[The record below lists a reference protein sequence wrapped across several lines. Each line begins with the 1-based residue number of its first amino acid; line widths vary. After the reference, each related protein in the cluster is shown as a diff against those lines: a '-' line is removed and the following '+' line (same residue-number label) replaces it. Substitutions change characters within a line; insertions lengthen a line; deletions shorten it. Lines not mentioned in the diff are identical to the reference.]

1 MKHSAVQIRRVMLR
15 IVMPLAFLLVMSS
28 CFERSLAP
36 VDPCTRTTV
45 GETIRVQG
53 IDTLD
58 MLFMIDSSPT
68 MVEEQAAI
76 RMQIPRL
83 VQILTSG
90 DLEAGTSRP
99 GVGVMDFQPVRS
111 MHIGV
116 ITQDGGGLGRAGA
129 GICSSLAGDDG
140 LLSMPEATSRRT
152 GTAATCAPGGLP
164 LFLDF
169 TRGTTDVNTLVSQFT
184 CQTELGTGGCGLE
197 QDLEMVMKA
206 LVDPSYAPP
215 TGPYLSGTPAH
226 GNPTGEN
233 SGFVRDNSVLAIM
246 IVTDEDDGSVSN
258 SDIFDPS
265 ITFMP
270 NDLNTRVPFN
280 PDYQYDVQRYVDA
293 LRTVESDP
301 ERLVVITIAGVPED
315 LVDDPANG
323 EGSMNLTAV
332 LNDPRM
338 ANVLSTMPGYLVAA
352 CSSSSG
358 EAYPARRLVDFTQR
372 VGGVVQ
378 SICQTDFGP
387 AIDILV
393 ARIANALGGAC
404 LPRQLNPDADGNVN
418 CDVLEVLPSDG
429 SVTHCSDLPEAGT
442 TYTLARTETTTGA
455 GGVPVTREVC
465 RVRQVGRAGAGGV
478 AGGVTPGWVYDDGPM
493 NLGGFSDLPAGCS
506 QRIAFSNLM
515 PITGAEIRLE
525 CDQTILPASG
535 EAAQL
540 GSFCNPTDDTVNV
553 TTGTPTA
560 HCSDGHAVAG
570 NPSTLLCD
578 KFVRSCQVPC
588 TGDSQCV
595 GAGLLSY
602 VCDLRD
608 ATTVFG
614 AGATLPMG
622 VNPGDI
628 HGFCVNPTCN

>member
-1 MKHSAVQIRRVMLR
+1 MKHSASRHPISAWWPRIIMLTA
-15 IVMPLAFLLVMSS
+15 VTLAMTS

-53 IDTLD
+53 IDSLD

-90 DLEAGTSRP
+90 DLEAGTARP
-99 GVGVMDFQPVRS
+99 GVGVMDFQPVAS

-116 ITQDGGGLGRAGA
+116 ITQDGGGLGRAGP
-129 GICSSLAGDDG
+129 GICASRAGDDG
-140 LLSMPEATSRRT
+140 LLSMPEATSRRSGMALSCVGG
-152 GTAATCAPGGLP
+152 GTLP
-164 LFLDF
+164 LYLDF
-169 TRGTTDVNTLVSQFT
+169 TRGMTDVNTLVNQFT

-206 LVDPSYAPP
+206 LVDPSYVPP
-215 TGPYLSGTPAH
+215 TGPYLSMTPAH

-233 SGFVRDNSVLAIM
+233 AGFVRDNSVLAIM

-265 ITFMP
+265 MTFMP

-280 PDYQYDVQRYVDA
+280 PLYQYDVQRYVDA
-293 LRTVESDP
+293 LRTVEPDP
-301 ERLVVITIAGVPED
+301 ARLVVITIAGVPED
-315 LVDDPANG
+315 LVDAPAMG
-323 EGSMNLTAV
+323 EGSTNLTAV
-332 LNDPRM
+332 LADPRM
-338 ANVLSTMPGYLVAA
+338 ANVLSSMPGYLVPA
-352 CSSSSG
+352 CSSTSG

-378 SICQTDFGP
+378 SICQVDFGP

-393 ARIANALGGAC
+393 QRIANALGGAC

-418 CDVLEVLPSDG
+418 CDVLEVLPSTG
-429 SVTHCSDLPEAGT
+429 SLTRCADLPNSAA
-442 TYTLARTETTTGA
+442 TYELARTETTA
-455 GGVPVTREVC
+455 GPGGTVVTREVC

-478 AGGVTPGWVYDDGPM
+478 AGGVTPGWVYDDGT
-493 NLGGFSDLPAGCS
+493 LGAFSDLPAMCN

-515 PITGAEIRLE
+515 PVTGADIRLE

-535 EAAQL
+535 EVAQL
-540 GSFCNPTDDTVNV
+540 GSFCDP
-553 TTGTPTA
+553 TTGVVTGSTTM
-560 HCSDGHAVAG
+560 CSAGHAVAG
-570 NPSTLLCD
+570 NPTTLGCD

-614 AGATLPMG
+614 AGATLPSG
-622 VNPGDI
+622 VSGGDI